1 MVEMSCQLR
10 RLRDG
15 FLGALFT
22 VLVFAS
28 VPAYGAPNYDRGQTA
43 EYAAVLLQSMAAC
56 PNYQELYQFPDVPL
70 DSLVLG
76 NPIPLIRVSNGSS
89 EETNTLY
96 WPVLSGEE
104 VIALIVSTVD
114 EEGFTGFRLTTAIP
128 FDAKSASAVV
138 EQPADAE
145 DGVVPVRAMESQVRD
160 ELHYCPTDY
169 VAIPFNAREV
179 YDTEARAATVGS
191 GSESEARDSVALA
204 QSMDARSVAV
214 KVSVPTFYQGSYPTC
229 WATCASS
236 IGYYLTGQSIDHL
249 TISNRIH
256 GYAAAGSADDAVKAL
271 SFFTY
276 PGSVTAI
283 SGEHAALVMPDAQIK
298 NWINNGLPIYARLQT
313 NANIGHAVVVCGFGT
328 DRYGHQ
334 SATIMNPGYGRY
346 EEMTKNGAGLL
357 SISYGGSDYMWTR
370 GTVKLTGWQ
379 KPFGGS
385 RWSYMTSAGL
395 RTTGWFK
402 QGAYWYYFDTS
413 SGYMLENTWTQINGV
428 WYYLEPGGFAAT
440 GWKAIGGYWYA
451 FDESCAMRTG
461 WFNDGGAWY
470 YLRPSANVP
479 ASGPQGAM
487 LASGTWYIDGKY
499 YSFNSS
505 GACTNP

>member
-1 MVEMSCQLR
+1 MIEVGCQLK
-10 RLRDG
+10 RLRNG
-15 FLGALFT
+15 LLGALFAILLFT
-22 VLVFAS
+22 AI
-28 VPAYGAPNYDRGQTA
+28 PAYGAPNYDREQTA
-43 EYAAVLLQSMAAC
+43 KYAAVLLQSMAAC
-56 PNYQELYQFPDVPL
+56 PDYQELYQFPDVPL
-70 DSLVLG
+70 GSLILG
-76 NPIPLIRVSNGSS
+76 NPISLVSKSDGGEGEDNV
-89 EETNTLY
+89 LY

-104 VIALIVSTVD
+104 VVAVVISTVD

-128 FDAKSASAVV
+128 PDVKSASMVSDV
-138 EQPADAE
+138 ENGDP
-145 DGVVPVRAMESQVRD
+145 PVRTIDSLSQSEAPSSSTGHVS
-160 ELHYCPTDY
+160 
-169 VAIPFNAREV
+169 IPFDEKES
-179 YDTEARAATVGS
+179 YDIEARAALALGVS
-191 GSESEARDSVALA
+191 NEAGEPAALA
-204 QSMDARSVAV
+204 RTAEARSVAV
-214 KVSVPTFYQGSYPTC
+214 KVSVPAFYQGKNPTC

-256 GYAAAGSADDAVKAL
+256 GYAAAGSANDAVRAL

-276 PGSVTAI
+276 PGSATTI
-283 SGEHAALVMPDAQIK
+283 NGEHAALVLPDAQIK

-313 NANIGHAVVVCGFGT
+313 GANLGHAVVVCGFGT

-346 EEMTKNGAGLL
+346 EEMTKNGVGLL
-357 SISYGGSDYMWTR
+357 SINYGGSDYMWTR
-370 GTVKLTGWQ
+370 GTVRLTGWQ

-385 RWSYMTSAGL
+385 RWSYMTSTGL

-413 SGYMLENTWTQINGV
+413 SGYMLENTWTQINGI

-440 GWKAIGGYWYA
+440 GWKAINGYWYA

-461 WFNDGGAWY
+461 WFNDGGTWY
-470 YLRPSANVP
+470 YLRPSTNVP
-479 ASGPQGAM
+479 AAGPQGAM
-487 LASGTWYIDGKY
+487 LSNGTWYIGGKY